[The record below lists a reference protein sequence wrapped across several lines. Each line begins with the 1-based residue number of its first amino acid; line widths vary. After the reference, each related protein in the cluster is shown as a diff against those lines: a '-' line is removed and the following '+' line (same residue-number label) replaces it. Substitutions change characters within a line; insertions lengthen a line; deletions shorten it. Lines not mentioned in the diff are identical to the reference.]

1 MSDQKTRLIEALRT
15 TVGDFEGSLRAYQ
28 GIFEAERAQRD
39 EILRAPD
46 NEDRR
51 QALRAKD
58 EQIAALKNSFN
69 DSRNPDVIRIREIC
83 AVKDFGDSKAPAK
96 IDACAKIITECIKGE
111 DSRCLGEFAELAK
124 QVGRNGIDDIADFK
138 PDVIQNLLDRIGLFM
153 PPSDIISTGRTPID
167 EWLAKLR
174 RDANGD
180 KSALDA
186 INKIE
191 SNNALCN
198 LLNHLF
204 LKVYRADLK
213 FGTVD
218 YDIAF
223 ASISKLKLLP
233 RYKKSSVDPQTLLRQ
248 RGTRLPVTSI
258 TQYGGGNSINNRHVR
273 FFDALERQFMMTGG
287 GQSYPLIS
295 PALEKTLAEIM
306 KDLES
311 NGKTVERGDLEKIQ
325 EIMKNFNRT
334 EKKVQDVV
342 GFIQKLQELLESRT
356 LREPDRSLLLE
367 NLNAAL
373 EREKRELVAWKDQ
386 GRTVIN
392 IFKHIRD
399 EAPIDN
405 ESLWRSARIAKTKA
419 RLDDIKN
426 LFDYKNEDHPSYHFV
441 GESGSANTSPFGAG
455 ERSEGVSLRSPTSE
469 GGGGSSS
476 SLRASQILSPPSATS
491 SQVPGEQWSS
501 FRRGLSS
508 ARFSLPAAAAAL
520 PVLAPSPQPANVGG
534 GGGGG
539 GGSNNKYFSWLF

>member
-1 MSDQKTRLIEALRT
+1 MSDQKARLIEALRT
-15 TVGDFEGSLRAYQ
+15 TVGDFEGSLREYQ
-28 GIFEAERAQRD
+28 EIFAAERAQRD

-46 NEDRR
+46 NEERK
-51 QALRAKD
+51 QALIAKD
-58 EQIAALKNSFN
+58 EQIAALKTSLN
-69 DSRNPDVIRIREIC
+69 DSKNLKVSRIREIC
-83 AVKDFGDSKAPAK
+83 AIKDFGDSKAPAK

-124 QVGRNGIDDIADFK
+124 QVGRNGIDDIADFR
-138 PDVIQNLLDRIGLFM
+138 PELIENLLDIIRLF
-153 PPSDIISTGRTPID
+153 PITTDIVDKGVTPID
-167 EWLAKLR
+167 DWLAKLR
-174 RDANGD
+174 KDANGD

-204 LKVYRADLK
+204 LKVYRPELK

-218 YDIAF
+218 YDRAF
-223 ASISKLKLLP
+223 ASLSKLKLLP
-233 RYKKSSVDPQTLLRQ
+233 RYKKSSVDPQVLLRQ

-258 TQYGGGNSINNRHVR
+258 NTQYGGGNSINNRHVR

-342 GFIQKLQELLESRT
+342 GFIQKLQELLESRS
-356 LREPDRSLLLE
+356 LRLTEPDRSLILV

-373 EREKRELVAWKDQ
+373 EREKGELVAWKDK

-455 ERSEGVSLRSPTSE
+455 ERSEGISLRSPTSE
-469 GGGGSSS
+469 GDGRSSS
-476 SLRASQILSPPSATS
+476 SLRSSQILSPSAT
-491 SQVPGEQWSS
+491 
-501 FRRGLSS
+501 GLSS
-508 ARFSLPAAAAAL
+508 ARFSLSAE
-520 PVLAPSPQPANVGG
+520 PQLANVGG
-534 GGGGG
+534 G
-539 GGSNNKYFSWLF
+539 STNKYFS